1 MTEHATAH
9 KKHTHAHACTK
20 GHLVVVVVNFFVF
33 FFFFPIHITKGKG
46 QGLVELMKELTNITK
61 ILQFVNISSTLS
73 AFMNRGGDPGC
84 VGRVGGE
91 GEGSAGPME

>member
-1 MTEHATAH
+1 M
-9 KKHTHAHACTK
+9 
-20 GHLVVVVVNFFVF
+20 VVVNFFVF

-46 QGLVELMKELTNITK
+46 QGVVELMKELTNITK

-84 VGRVGGE
+84 AGRGG
-91 GEGSAGPME
+91 GRGRGASWAYGIV

>member
-1 MTEHATAH
+1 MS
-9 KKHTHAHACTK
+9 
-20 GHLVVVVVNFFVF
+20 FFL
-33 FFFFPIHITKGKG
+33 FPIHITKGKG

-84 VGRVGGE
+84 VGRVGGG
-91 GEGSAGPME
+91 GEGPAGPME